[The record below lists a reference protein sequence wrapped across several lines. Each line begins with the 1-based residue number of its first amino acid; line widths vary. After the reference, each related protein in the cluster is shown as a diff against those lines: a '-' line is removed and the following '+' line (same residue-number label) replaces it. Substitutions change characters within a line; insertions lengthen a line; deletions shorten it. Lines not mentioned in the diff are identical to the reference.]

1 MDIIETPK
9 TEAILFTINEV
20 ARQVG
25 VIPTTIRNWEKAG
38 LFTAKRSANGYRI
51 FSLSDIEH
59 LKKIKCQSKDNRIG
73 MNAIRMLTNTESMSA
88 HDAAGS
94 AVSKKLM
101 SSKWREYRLSRGYR
115 LEDVAKEI
123 GISPS
128 YLSKIEN
135 AQANVSYDVLQKLA
149 KFYGENIL
157 YYVDDGKDD
166 AGPVRLADSE
176 VFGIGIA
183 GLTINALITKRNH
196 TLSAMLYTAKPGT
209 GRPGSSHTGEEFLHV
224 LSGEVDFDLG
234 GKRYRLSAGDSLCF
248 ESSESHGWKSVGDED
263 AKILWVYTPI
273 TRL

>member
-1 MDIIETPK
+1 MDIRETPK
-9 TEAILFTINEV
+9 SEAIFFTINEV

-73 MNAIRMLTNTESMSA
+73 INAIRMLTNTESMSA
-88 HDAAGS
+88 HDAEGS

-115 LEDVAKEI
+115 LEDVAREI

-157 YYVDDGKDD
+157 YYVDDSQNDD
-166 AGPVRLADSE
+166 GLVRLAE
-176 VFGIGIA
+176 TEPFGIGIA
-183 GLTINALITKRNH
+183 GLKINSLITKRHH
-196 TLSAMLYTAKPGT
+196 TLSAMYYTAKPGT
-209 GRPGSSHTGEEFLHV
+209 GRPESSHTGEEFVHMI
-224 LSGEVDFDLG
+224 SGEIEFRLG
-234 GKRYRLSAGDSLCF
+234 EQTYHLCAGDSFCF
-248 ESSESHGWKSVGDED
+248 ESSEKHGWKCVGLED
-263 AKILWVYTPI
+263 ACILWVYTPI